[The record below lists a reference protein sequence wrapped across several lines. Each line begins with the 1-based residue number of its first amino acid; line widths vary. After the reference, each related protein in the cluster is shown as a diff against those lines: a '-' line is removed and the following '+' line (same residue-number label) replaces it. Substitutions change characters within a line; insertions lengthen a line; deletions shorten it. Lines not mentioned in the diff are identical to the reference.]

1 MVWWGV
7 LYQGTPTHPPL
18 QTLEEVTTPT
28 TPLFL
33 TIIIFVAGIPTTS
46 SLGTTTYYTTT
57 DNPGSPVKYQENG
70 HDTFSD
76 FVTLVCQEAGQAAP
90 GHAPK
95 SPTKLVSYYSTGMF
109 PPAPAPP
116 MARPVPVK
124 LPGNINNTTNCN
136 TILYHLLVYST

>member
-1 MVWWGV
+1 MLLWGV
-7 LYQGTPTHPPL
+7 LYQGTHIHPPL
-18 QTLEEVTTPT
+18 QTLEEVNTI
-28 TPLFL
+28 LL
-33 TIIIFVAGIPTTS
+33 YIIIIIIIIIVAGIPTTN
-46 SLGTTTYYTTT
+46 TTYYTTS

-76 FVTLVCQEAGQAAP
+76 FVTLVCQEAGQTAP
-90 GHAPK
+90 GQAPK

-124 LPGNINNTTNCN
+124 LPGNNNRD
-136 TILYHLLVYST
+136 